1 MVRMISSEGWPA
13 RVSDDQIIGSV
24 GQRTFLRG
32 RSYVRQGR
40 VRSVNISAEGD
51 ILTGQVR
58 GSGGRVYQTMVYC
71 HSSDDPRPV
80 WTSSCSCPVGTDCKH
95 AVAVLL
101 TARRQAVP
109 GPVRTGSGWEGAL
122 ADLLRV
128 SDSDA
133 RPMALEVGQDDSAG
147 DWPRRRRG
155 LSLLPLVRGRNGWN
169 RQGASW
175 SQVLGGGLDGEVD
188 DDVLQ
193 AVQEIGR
200 MVPRSFYYSDDR
212 VSLDDVPRR
221 FWGAL
226 RRGVAAGLALTTAQ
240 RGGRPV
246 RVSEGLRAGV
256 SLRIAQD
263 DSLVVAPALN
273 LENVADLE
281 GRVADNPPIAG
292 IGSPIHGFVVECL
305 DGGLVLMPIE
315 PAPGEVLARL
325 LADTTRRITVP
336 PSDVPRFK
344 SEYLEPLSRA
354 VPVVIHDPRID
365 LPEPAALHAVLRV
378 TIDGAAH
385 RARTEWLMRY
395 RTSDGEVRREE
406 VLGDLDA
413 EEAGAGGPPAPQASP
428 PRRGRV
434 WAPVGRRA
442 AAPSGAGRTV
452 AAPSG
457 ADRAGGGQT
466 GAGRAGTG
474 SDGSGGPRA
483 PRDLAGERR
492 LAHEIIARL
501 APLAAE
507 HGALWKRRSLSGI
520 DTAHFMVRTLPVLED
535 MEGFETEVVG
545 EVPDYREA
553 DGEVLVTTDVDED
566 ADRPDWFSL
575 KVHVKVGDEQVPI
588 ARLMAALANGDE
600 AVLLDSGAWID
611 LDRPEI
617 RRLAALMAEGRA
629 LAEPDPK
636 DPDALR
642 VSAFQAGYY
651 AELVALGVV
660 GRTAQR
666 WRENVERLLTLRPLD
681 DGGDG
686 AGAGPGADPLE
697 IPAPAGLNATLRPY
711 QLEGYQW
718 LDLLRSTGLGGILAD
733 DMGLGKTVQ
742 ILAAIQ
748 RMLEERRAAA
758 GPVAGGAEPVALIG
772 PAAAAGAD
780 EPDAAGDAGDATA
793 VVAPSG
799 PDGAELA
806 GPAAGDPAAVVGPTD
821 AAPGAAAPA
830 GAPRPGPVLV
840 VAPTSVVGTWVE
852 QAGRFCPD
860 LRVRAV
866 TRTSAKRGTSFAEEA
881 AQADVLVTSYTIAR
895 LDEDELVAV
904 DLSWLVLDEAQFI
917 KNHASATYKAV
928 RRLRAPSAVAITGT
942 PLENSLMD
950 LWSLLSVSAPGLL
963 PGPDRFTQHYRRP
976 IERGDTDRLEALRAH
991 MRPFLL
997 RRTKEEVAADLPDK
1011 SEQVLAVELPPA
1023 HRRAYDARLARER
1036 QKVLGLLET
1045 DTAQARFSALR
1056 SLTILRQMALD
1067 PTLVETGGTG
1077 GSDAGPGGRSAKGP
1091 GGRGRGA
1098 KTPGGGRARRR
1109 RPTAKIEVLLDTL
1122 RPVVA
1127 EGHRALVFSQFTRY
1141 LTGVREHLEAA
1152 GLRTAYLDGATVD
1165 RQGAIDSFRSGGA
1178 DVFLISLKA
1187 GGFGLTLTE
1196 ADYVFLL
1203 DPWWNPQVEEQAV
1216 DRAHRIGQDKP
1227 VMVYRLVSAD
1237 TIEEKVMDLKE
1248 KKAELFDR
1256 VVEGAGAAD
1265 EAAGAG
1271 MSRARLTAQEIREL
1285 VGG

>member
-128 SDSDA
+128 NDCST
-133 RPMALEVGQDDSAG
+133 RPMALEVGQDNSAG
-147 DWPRRRRG
+147 WPHRRRG

-395 RTSDGEVRREE
+395 RTADGQVRREE
-406 VLGDLDA
+406 ALGDLDA
-413 EEAGAGGPPAPQASP
+413 EETGTGGPPAPPTSP
-428 PRRGRV
+428 LRH
-434 WAPVGRRA
+434 AL
-442 AAPSGAGRTV
+442 
-452 AAPSG
+452 
-457 ADRAGGGQT
+457 
-466 GAGRAGTG
+466 
-474 SDGSGGPRA
+474 
-483 PRDLAGERR
+483 RDMAGERR
-492 LAHEIIARL
+492 LAREIIARL
-501 APLAAE
+501 TPLAAE

-666 WRENVERLLTLRPLD
+666 WRENVERLLALRPLD

-758 GPVAGGAEPVALIG
+758 GPTAGGAEPVALIG

-780 EPDAAGDAGDATA
+780 EPDA
-793 VVAPSG
+793 
-799 PDGAELA
+799 
-806 GPAAGDPAAVVGPTD
+806 
-821 AAPGAAAPA
+821 A

-1067 PTLVETGGTG
+1067 PALVETGGTG
-1077 GSDAGPGGRSAKGP
+1077 GSDAGPGGR
-1091 GGRGRGA
+1091 GRGA
-1098 KTPGGGRARRR
+1098 KGPGGGRARRR

-1165 RQGAIDSFRSGGA
+1165 RQGAIDSFRSGEA

>member
-1 MVRMISSEGWPA
+1 MVRMISSESWPA
-13 RVSDDQIIGSV
+13 RVSDDQIIERV

-32 RSYVRQGR
+32 CRYVEQGR
-40 VRSVNISAEGD
+40 VRSVSVSPGGD
-51 ILTGQVR
+51 ILTGQVS
-58 GSGGRVYQTMVYC
+58 GSGNRSYQTMVYC
-71 HSSDDPRPV
+71 NSSDDPRPV
-80 WTSSCSCPVGTDCKH
+80 WAGSCSCPVGTNCKH
-95 AVAVLL
+95 TVAVLL
-101 TARRQAVP
+101 TVRRQAVP
-109 GPVRTGSGWEGAL
+109 APVGAGAGWEGTL
-122 ADLLRV
+122 TDLLRV
-128 SDSDA
+128 SDSGA
-133 RPMALEVGQDDSAG
+133 RRPMALEVSQGDSVGWAH
-147 DWPRRRRG
+147 RRRG

-175 SQVLGGGLDGEVD
+175 SQVMGGGLDGDVD

-200 MVPRSFYYSDDR
+200 MAPRSFYYSDER
-212 VSLDDVPRR
+212 VDLDDVPRR
-221 FWGAL
+221 FWEIL
-226 RRGVAAGLALTTAQ
+226 RRGVAAGLTLTTAQ
-240 RGGRPV
+240 RGGQPV
-246 RVSEGLRAGV
+246 LVSEGLKAGV

-263 DSLVVAPALN
+263 DSLVVAPALS
-273 LENVADLE
+273 LEDVADLE
-281 GRVADNPPIAG
+281 GRVSDNPPIAG

-315 PAPGEVLARL
+315 PAPSEVLARL

-365 LPEPAALHAVLRV
+365 IPEPPALHAVLRV
-378 TIDGAAH
+378 TVDGAAH
-385 RARTEWLMRY
+385 SARTEWLMRY
-395 RTSDGEVRREE
+395 RTADGEVRREE

-413 EEAGAGGPPAPQASP
+413 AEATADPADNAPEPLAVSL

-434 WAPVGRRA
+434 WAPKGRRA
-442 AAPSGAGRTV
+442 RTM
-452 AAPSG
+452 P
-457 ADRAGGGQT
+457 R
-466 GAGRAGTG
+466 AGRARAV
-474 SDGSGGPRA
+474 SGLGGAGGDPADLRA

-492 LAHEIIARL
+492 LAREIIARL
-501 APLAAE
+501 MPLVAK
-507 HGALWKRRSLSGI
+507 HGELWKRLNLSGI
-520 DTAHFMVRTLPVLED
+520 DTAHFMVRTLPVLKD

-588 ARLMAALANGDE
+588 ARLMAAVANGDGE
-600 AVLLDSGAWID
+600 VLLDSGAWID

-642 VSAFQAGYY
+642 VNAFQAGYY

-660 GRTAQR
+660 GRAARR
-666 WRENVERLLTLRPLD
+666 WQENVERLLALRPLAAGQD
-681 DGGDG
+681 DGEGGG
-686 AGAGPGADPLE
+686 AGADPLE

-748 RMLEERRAAA
+748 RMIEQRRAA
-758 GPVAGGAEPVALIG
+758 GGEGRAVTVG
-772 PAAAAGAD
+772 PAVVADAGAGSDEAGAAGA
-780 EPDAAGDAGDATA
+780 A
-793 VVAPSG
+793 
-799 PDGAELA
+799 
-806 GPAAGDPAAVVGPTD
+806 
-821 AAPGAAAPA
+821 
-830 GAPRPGPVLV
+830 RPGPVLV

-895 LDEDELVAV
+895 LDEEELTDV

-917 KNHASATYKAV
+917 KNHNSATYKAM

-976 IERGDTDRLEALRAH
+976 IERGDTKRLEALRAH
-991 MRPFLL
+991 MHPFLL
-997 RRTKEEVAADLPDK
+997 RRTKEEVAADLPEK

-1067 PTLVETGGTG
+1067 PALVEAGGA
-1077 GSDAGPGGRSAKGP
+1077 DGGRS
-1091 GGRGRGA
+1091 GRGA
-1098 KTPGGGRARRR
+1098 KASGKGRARRR
-1109 RPTAKIEVLLDTL
+1109 KPTAKIEVLLDTL
-1122 RPVVA
+1122 RPIVA

-1141 LTGVREHLEAA
+1141 LTGVREQLEAE
-1152 GLRTAYLDGATVD
+1152 GLRTAYLDGTTVD
-1165 RQGAIDSFRSGGA
+1165 RQGAIDSFRSGEA

-1216 DRAHRIGQDKP
+1216 DRVHRIGQDKP

-1265 EAAGAG
+1265 EAAAVG

>member
-24 GQRTFLRG
+24 GRRTFLRG

-128 SDSDA
+128 NDCST

-315 PAPGEVLARL
+315 PAPSEVLARL

-365 LPEPAALHAVLRV
+365 IPEPPALHAVLRV
-378 TIDGAAH
+378 TVDGAAH
-385 RARTEWLMRY
+385 SARTEWLMRY
-395 RTSDGEVRREE
+395 RTADGEVRREE

-413 EEAGAGGPPAPQASP
+413 AEATADPADNAPEPLAVSL

-434 WAPVGRRA
+434 WVPKGRRA
-442 AAPSGAGRTV
+442 RTM
-452 AAPSG
+452 P
-457 ADRAGGGQT
+457 R
-466 GAGRAGTG
+466 AGRARAV
-474 SDGSGGPRA
+474 SGLGGAGGDPADLRA

-492 LAHEIIARL
+492 LAREIIARL
-501 APLAAE
+501 MPLVAK
-507 HGALWKRRSLSGI
+507 HGELWKRLNLSGI
-520 DTAHFMVRTLPVLED
+520 DTAHFMVRTLPVLKD

-666 WRENVERLLTLRPLD
+666 WRENVERLLALRPLD

-686 AGAGPGADPLE
+686 AGGPGADPLE

-748 RMLEERRAAA
+748 RMIEQRRAA
-758 GPVAGGAEPVALIG
+758 GGEGRAVTVG
-772 PAAAAGAD
+772 PAVVADAGAD
-780 EPDAAGDAGDATA
+780 
-793 VVAPSG
+793 
-799 PDGAELA
+799 
-806 GPAAGDPAAVVGPTD
+806 
-821 AAPGAAAPA
+821 APA
-830 GAPRPGPVLV
+830 GPGADGAARPGPVLV

-1067 PTLVETGGTG
+1067 PALVETGGTG
-1077 GSDAGPGGRSAKGP
+1077 GSDAGPGGRGAKGP

>member
-378 TIDGAAH
+378 TVDGAAH

-395 RTSDGEVRREE
+395 RTADGRVRREE

-413 EEAGAGGPPAPQASP
+413 EEAGTGGLPAPPASP
-428 PRRGRV
+428 PRP
-434 WAPVGRRA
+434 AL
-442 AAPSGAGRTV
+442 
-452 AAPSG
+452 
-457 ADRAGGGQT
+457 
-466 GAGRAGTG
+466 
-474 SDGSGGPRA
+474 
-483 PRDLAGERR
+483 RDMDGERR
-492 LAHEIIARL
+492 LAREIMARL

-666 WRENVERLLTLRPLD
+666 WRENVERLLALRPLD

-686 AGAGPGADPLE
+686 DGAGPGADPLE

-758 GPVAGGAEPVALIG
+758 GDT
-772 PAAAAGAD
+772 AD
-780 EPDAAGDAGDATA
+780 
-793 VVAPSG
+793 
-799 PDGAELA
+799 
-806 GPAAGDPAAVVGPTD
+806 
-821 AAPGAAAPA
+821 
-830 GAPRPGPVLV
+830 APRPGPVLV

-1067 PTLVETGGTG
+1067 PALVETGGTG
-1077 GSDAGPGGRSAKGP
+1077 GSDAGPGGRGAKGP

-1165 RQGAIDSFRSGGA
+1165 RQGAIDSFRSGEA

>member
-109 GPVRTGSGWEGAL
+109 GPVRAGSGWEGAL

-315 PAPGEVLARL
+315 PAPSEVLARL

-336 PSDVPRFK
+336 PSDVARFK
-344 SEYLEPLSRA
+344 NEYLEPLSRA

-378 TIDGAAH
+378 TVDGAAH

-395 RTSDGEVRREE
+395 RTADGRVRREE

-413 EEAGAGGPPAPQASP
+413 EEAGTGGPPAPPASP
-428 PRRGRV
+428 PRP
-434 WAPVGRRA
+434 AL
-442 AAPSGAGRTV
+442 
-452 AAPSG
+452 
-457 ADRAGGGQT
+457 
-466 GAGRAGTG
+466 
-474 SDGSGGPRA
+474 
-483 PRDLAGERR
+483 RDMDGERR
-492 LAHEIIARL
+492 LAREIMARL

-666 WRENVERLLTLRPLD
+666 WRENVERLLALRPLD

-686 AGAGPGADPLE
+686 AGAGSGADPLE

-748 RMLEERRAAA
+748 RMLEERQAAA
-758 GPVAGGAEPVALIG
+758 GDT
-772 PAAAAGAD
+772 AD
-780 EPDAAGDAGDATA
+780 
-793 VVAPSG
+793 
-799 PDGAELA
+799 
-806 GPAAGDPAAVVGPTD
+806 
-821 AAPGAAAPA
+821 
-830 GAPRPGPVLV
+830 APRPGPVLV

-866 TRTSAKRGTSFAEEA
+866 TRTSAKRGTNFAEEA

-895 LDEDELVAV
+895 LDEEELIAV

-917 KNHASATYKAV
+917 KNHASATYRAV

-991 MRPFLL
+991 MHPFLL
-997 RRTKEEVAADLPDK
+997 RRTKEEVAADLPEK

-1067 PTLVETGGTG
+1067 PALVEAGGA
-1077 GSDAGPGGRSAKGP
+1077 DGGRS
-1091 GGRGRGA
+1091 GRGA
-1098 KTPGGGRARRR
+1098 KASGKGRARRR
-1109 RPTAKIEVLLDTL
+1109 KPTAKIEVLLDTL
-1122 RPVVA
+1122 RPIVA

-1165 RQGAIDSFRSGGA
+1165 RQGAIDSFRSGEA

-1265 EAAGAG
+1265 EAAAVG

>member
-109 GPVRTGSGWEGAL
+109 GPVRAGSGWEGAL

-315 PAPGEVLARL
+315 PAPSEVLARL

-413 EEAGAGGPPAPQASP
+413 EEAGTGGPPAPQASP

-434 WAPVGRRA
+434 WAPKGRRA
-442 AAPSGAGRTV
+442 RTM
-452 AAPSG
+452 P
-457 ADRAGGGQT
+457 R
-466 GAGRAGTG
+466 AGRARAVSGLG
-474 SDGSGGPRA
+474 SAGGDPVDLRA

-492 LAHEIIARL
+492 LAREIIARL
-501 APLAAE
+501 MPLVAK
-507 HGALWKRRSLSGI
+507 HGELWKRLNLSGI
-520 DTAHFMVRTLPVLED
+520 DTAHFMVRTLPVLKD

-666 WRENVERLLTLRPLD
+666 WRENVERLLALRPLD

-686 AGAGPGADPLE
+686 AGAGSGADPLE

-758 GPVAGGAEPVALIG
+758 GPAAGGAEPVALIG
-772 PAAAAGAD
+772 PDAAAGAD
-780 EPDAAGDAGDATA
+780 EPDAAGDATA

-799 PDGAELA
+799 PDGA
-806 GPAAGDPAAVVGPTD
+806 TD
-821 AAPGAAAPA
+821 PGAAGPA

-840 VAPTSVVGTWVE
+840 IAPTSVVGTWVE

-1067 PTLVETGGTG
+1067 PALVETGGTG
-1077 GSDAGPGGRSAKGP
+1077 GSDAGPGGRGAKGP

-1165 RQGAIDSFRSGGA
+1165 RQGAIDSFRSGEA

>member
-109 GPVRTGSGWEGAL
+109 GPVRAGSGWEGAL

-395 RTSDGEVRREE
+395 RTADGEVRREE
-406 VLGDLDA
+406 ALGDLDA
-413 EEAGAGGPPAPQASP
+413 EETGTGGPPAPPTSP
-428 PRRGRV
+428 LRH
-434 WAPVGRRA
+434 AL
-442 AAPSGAGRTV
+442 
-452 AAPSG
+452 
-457 ADRAGGGQT
+457 
-466 GAGRAGTG
+466 
-474 SDGSGGPRA
+474 
-483 PRDLAGERR
+483 RDMAGERR
-492 LAHEIIARL
+492 LAREIIARL
-501 APLAAE
+501 MPLVAK
-507 HGALWKRRSLSGI
+507 HGELWKRLNLSGI
-520 DTAHFMVRTLPVLED
+520 DTAHFMVRTLPVLKD

-588 ARLMAALANGDE
+588 ARLMAAVANGDGE
-600 AVLLDSGAWID
+600 VLLDSGAWID

-642 VSAFQAGYY
+642 VNAFQAGYY

-660 GRTAQR
+660 GRAARR
-666 WRENVERLLTLRPLD
+666 WQENVERLLALRPLAAGQD
-681 DGGDG
+681 DGEGGG
-686 AGAGPGADPLE
+686 AGADPLE

-748 RMLEERRAAA
+748 RMIEQRRAA
-758 GPVAGGAEPVALIG
+758 GGEGRAVTVG
-772 PAAAAGAD
+772 PAVVADAGAD
-780 EPDAAGDAGDATA
+780 
-793 VVAPSG
+793 
-799 PDGAELA
+799 
-806 GPAAGDPAAVVGPTD
+806 
-821 AAPGAAAPA
+821 APA
-830 GAPRPGPVLV
+830 GPGADGAARPGPVLV

-895 LDEDELVAV
+895 LDEEELTDV

-917 KNHASATYKAV
+917 KNHNSATYKAM

-991 MRPFLL
+991 MHPFLL
-997 RRTKEEVAADLPDK
+997 RRTKEEVAADLPEK

-1067 PTLVETGGTG
+1067 PALVEAGGT
-1077 GSDAGPGGRSAKGP
+1077 DGGRS
-1091 GGRGRGA
+1091 GRETKASG
-1098 KTPGGGRARRR
+1098 KGRARRR
-1109 RPTAKIEVLLDTL
+1109 KPTAKIEVLLDTL
-1122 RPVVA
+1122 RPIVA

-1141 LTGVREHLEAA
+1141 LTGVREQLEAE
-1152 GLRTAYLDGATVD
+1152 GLRTAYLDGTTVD
-1165 RQGAIDSFRSGGA
+1165 RQGAIDSFRSGEA

-1216 DRAHRIGQDKP
+1216 DRVHRIGQDKP

-1265 EAAGAG
+1265 EAAAVG

>member
-1 MVRMISSEGWPA
+1 
-13 RVSDDQIIGSV
+13 
-24 GQRTFLRG
+24 
-32 RSYVRQGR
+32 
-40 VRSVNISAEGD
+40 
-51 ILTGQVR
+51 
-58 GSGGRVYQTMVYC
+58 
-71 HSSDDPRPV
+71 
-80 WTSSCSCPVGTDCKH
+80 
-95 AVAVLL
+95 
-101 TARRQAVP
+101 
-109 GPVRTGSGWEGAL
+109 
-122 ADLLRV
+122 
-128 SDSDA
+128 
-133 RPMALEVGQDDSAG
+133 
-147 DWPRRRRG
+147 
-155 LSLLPLVRGRNGWN
+155 
-169 RQGASW
+169 
-175 SQVLGGGLDGEVD
+175 
-188 DDVLQ
+188 
-193 AVQEIGR
+193 
-200 MVPRSFYYSDDR
+200 
-212 VSLDDVPRR
+212 
-221 FWGAL
+221 
-226 RRGVAAGLALTTAQ
+226 
-240 RGGRPV
+240 
-246 RVSEGLRAGV
+246 
-256 SLRIAQD
+256 
-263 DSLVVAPALN
+263 
-273 LENVADLE
+273 
-281 GRVADNPPIAG
+281 
-292 IGSPIHGFVVECL
+292 
-305 DGGLVLMPIE
+305 
-315 PAPGEVLARL
+315 
-325 LADTTRRITVP
+325 
-336 PSDVPRFK
+336 
-344 SEYLEPLSRA
+344 
-354 VPVVIHDPRID
+354 
-365 LPEPAALHAVLRV
+365 
-378 TIDGAAH
+378 
-385 RARTEWLMRY
+385 
-395 RTSDGEVRREE
+395 
-406 VLGDLDA
+406 
-413 EEAGAGGPPAPQASP
+413 
-428 PRRGRV
+428 
-434 WAPVGRRA
+434 
-442 AAPSGAGRTV
+442 
-452 AAPSG
+452 
-457 ADRAGGGQT
+457 
-466 GAGRAGTG
+466 
-474 SDGSGGPRA
+474 
-483 PRDLAGERR
+483 
-492 LAHEIIARL
+492 
-501 APLAAE
+501 
-507 HGALWKRRSLSGI
+507 
-520 DTAHFMVRTLPVLED
+520 MVRTLPVLED

-666 WRENVERLLTLRPLD
+666 WRENVERLLALRPLD
-681 DGGDG
+681 DGDDG
-686 AGAGPGADPLE
+686 AGGPGADPLE

-758 GPVAGGAEPVALIG
+758 GPTAGGAEPVALIG

-840 VAPTSVVGTWVE
+840 IAPTSVVGTWVE

-895 LDEDELVAV
+895 LDENELVAV

-1165 RQGAIDSFRSGGA
+1165 RQGAIDSFRSGEA

>member
-1 MVRMISSEGWPA
+1 MISSESWPA
-13 RVSDDQIIGSV
+13 RVSDDQIVGSV
-24 GQRTFLRG
+24 GRRTFLRG
-32 RSYVRQGR
+32 CSYAERGR
-40 VRSVNISAEGD
+40 VRSVAASAGGD

-58 GSGGRVYQTMVYC
+58 GSGGRNYQTMVYC
-71 HSSDDPRPV
+71 HSSDDPRPA

-109 GPVRTGSGWEGAL
+109 APVRAGSGWEGAL
-122 ADLLRV
+122 TDLLRV
-128 SDSDA
+128 SDRGA
-133 RPMALEVGQDDSAG
+133 RPMALEVGQDNSAG
-147 DWPRRRRG
+147 WPSRRRG

-188 DDVLQ
+188 DDVLR

-200 MVPRSFYYSDDR
+200 MVPKNFYYSDDR

-221 FWGAL
+221 FWEAL
-226 RRGVAAGLALTTAQ
+226 RRGAAAGLTLTTAQ

-246 RVSEGLRAGV
+246 LVSEGLKAGV

-273 LENVADLE
+273 LEDVADLE
-281 GRVADNPPIAG
+281 GRVSDSPPIAG
-292 IGSPIHGFVVECL
+292 IGSPVHGFVVECL

-378 TIDGAAH
+378 TVDGAAH

-395 RTSDGEVRREE
+395 RTADGRVRREE

-413 EEAGAGGPPAPQASP
+413 EEAGTGGLPAPPASP
-428 PRRGRV
+428 PRP
-434 WAPVGRRA
+434 AL
-442 AAPSGAGRTV
+442 
-452 AAPSG
+452 
-457 ADRAGGGQT
+457 
-466 GAGRAGTG
+466 
-474 SDGSGGPRA
+474 
-483 PRDLAGERR
+483 RDMDGERR
-492 LAHEIIARL
+492 LAREIVARL

-666 WRENVERLLTLRPLD
+666 WRENVERLLALRPLD
-681 DGGDG
+681 DGDDG
-686 AGAGPGADPLE
+686 AGGPGADPLE

-758 GPVAGGAEPVALIG
+758 DDT
-772 PAAAAGAD
+772 AD
-780 EPDAAGDAGDATA
+780 
-793 VVAPSG
+793 
-799 PDGAELA
+799 
-806 GPAAGDPAAVVGPTD
+806 
-821 AAPGAAAPA
+821 
-830 GAPRPGPVLV
+830 APRPGPVLV

-1067 PTLVETGGTG
+1067 PALVETGGTG
-1077 GSDAGPGGRSAKGP
+1077 GSDAGPGGRGAKGP

-1098 KTPGGGRARRR
+1098 KGPGGGRARRR

-1165 RQGAIDSFRSGGA
+1165 RQGAIDSFRSGEA

>member
-133 RPMALEVGQDDSAG
+133 RPMALEVGQDDSAS

-378 TIDGAAH
+378 TVDGAAH

-395 RTSDGEVRREE
+395 RTADGRVRREE
-406 VLGDLDA
+406 ALGDLDA
-413 EEAGAGGPPAPQASP
+413 EEAGTGGPPAPPTSP
-428 PRRGRV
+428 LRH
-434 WAPVGRRA
+434 AL
-442 AAPSGAGRTV
+442 
-452 AAPSG
+452 
-457 ADRAGGGQT
+457 
-466 GAGRAGTG
+466 
-474 SDGSGGPRA
+474 
-483 PRDLAGERR
+483 RDMDGERR
-492 LAHEIIARL
+492 LAREIMARL
-501 APLAAE
+501 TPLAAE
-507 HGALWKRRSLSGI
+507 HGALWKRRGLSGI
-520 DTAHFMVRTLPVLED
+520 DTARFMVRTLPMLKG

-545 EVPDYREA
+545 EAPDYREA

-575 KVHVKVGDEQVPI
+575 KVHVKVGDEQAPI
-588 ARLMAALANGDE
+588 ARLMAAVANGDKE
-600 AVLLDSGAWID
+600 VLLDSGAWID

-642 VSAFQAGYY
+642 VTAFQAGYY

-660 GRTAQR
+660 GRAAQR
-666 WRENVERLLTLRPLD
+666 WRENVERLLALRPLHA
-681 DGGDG
+681 GGDG
-686 AGAGPGADPLE
+686 AGGASGAGGTGGEDSDAGDDGTGPGADPLE

-758 GPVAGGAEPVALIG
+758 GDT
-772 PAAAAGAD
+772 AD
-780 EPDAAGDAGDATA
+780 
-793 VVAPSG
+793 
-799 PDGAELA
+799 
-806 GPAAGDPAAVVGPTD
+806 
-821 AAPGAAAPA
+821 
-830 GAPRPGPVLV
+830 APRPGPVLV

-852 QAGRFCPD
+852 QAERFCPD

-895 LDEDELVAV
+895 LDEEELTDV

-917 KNHASATYKAV
+917 KNHNSATYKAM

-976 IERGDTDRLEALRAH
+976 IERGDTKRLEALRAH
-991 MRPFLL
+991 MHPFLL
-997 RRTKEEVAADLPDK
+997 RRTKEEVAADLPEK

-1067 PTLVETGGTG
+1067 PALVEAGGA
-1077 GSDAGPGGRSAKGP
+1077 DGGRS
-1091 GGRGRGA
+1091 GRGA
-1098 KTPGGGRARRR
+1098 KASGKGRARRR
-1109 RPTAKIEVLLDTL
+1109 KPTAKIEVLLDTL
-1122 RPVVA
+1122 RPIVA

-1141 LTGVREHLEAA
+1141 LTGVREQLEAE
-1152 GLRTAYLDGATVD
+1152 GLRTAYLDGTTVD
-1165 RQGAIDSFRSGGA
+1165 RQGAIDSFRSGEA

-1216 DRAHRIGQDKP
+1216 DRVHRIGQDKP

-1265 EAAGAG
+1265 EAAAVG

>member
-128 SDSDA
+128 NDCST
-133 RPMALEVGQDDSAG
+133 RPMALEVGQDNSAG
-147 DWPRRRRG
+147 WPHRRRG

-200 MVPRSFYYSDDR
+200 MVSRSFYYSDDR

-221 FWGAL
+221 FWGTL

-246 RVSEGLRAGV
+246 LVSEGLRAGV

-273 LENVADLE
+273 LEDVADLE

-315 PAPGEVLARL
+315 PAPSEVLARL

-336 PSDVPRFK
+336 PSDVARFK
-344 SEYLEPLSRA
+344 NEYLEPLSRA

-395 RTSDGEVRREE
+395 RTADGQVRREE
-406 VLGDLDA
+406 ALGDLDA
-413 EEAGAGGPPAPQASP
+413 EETGTGGPPAPPASP
-428 PRRGRV
+428 LRH
-434 WAPVGRRA
+434 AL
-442 AAPSGAGRTV
+442 
-452 AAPSG
+452 
-457 ADRAGGGQT
+457 
-466 GAGRAGTG
+466 
-474 SDGSGGPRA
+474 
-483 PRDLAGERR
+483 RDMAGERR
-492 LAHEIIARL
+492 LAREIIARL
-501 APLAAE
+501 TPLAAE

-588 ARLMAALANGDE
+588 ARLMAAVANGDE

-642 VSAFQAGYY
+642 VTAFQAGYY
-651 AELVALGVV
+651 AELAALGVI
-660 GRTAQR
+660 GRAAQR
-666 WRENVERLLTLRPLD
+666 WKENVERLLALRPLD
-681 DGGDG
+681 AGGEGDG

-748 RMLEERRAAA
+748 RMLEERQAAA
-758 GPVAGGAEPVALIG
+758 GDT
-772 PAAAAGAD
+772 AD
-780 EPDAAGDAGDATA
+780 
-793 VVAPSG
+793 
-799 PDGAELA
+799 
-806 GPAAGDPAAVVGPTD
+806 
-821 AAPGAAAPA
+821 
-830 GAPRPGPVLV
+830 APRPGPVLV

-895 LDEDELVAV
+895 LDEEELVDV

-991 MRPFLL
+991 MHPFLL

-1067 PTLVETGGTG
+1067 PALVETGGTG
-1077 GSDAGPGGRSAKGP
+1077 GSDAGPGGR
-1091 GGRGRGA
+1091 GRGA
-1098 KTPGGGRARRR
+1098 KGPGGGRARRR

>member
-101 TARRQAVP
+101 TARGQAVP

-128 SDSDA
+128 NDSDA

-336 PSDVPRFK
+336 PSDVARFK

-434 WAPVGRRA
+434 WAHT
-442 AAPSGAGRTV
+442 SH
-452 AAPSG
+452 
-457 ADRAGGGQT
+457 QK
-466 GAGRAGTG
+466 
-474 SDGSGGPRA
+474 
-483 PRDLAGERR
+483 
-492 LAHEIIARL
+492 I
-501 APLAAE
+501 
-507 HGALWKRRSLSGI
+507 
-520 DTAHFMVRTLPVLED
+520 LEK
-535 MEGFETEVVG
+535 
-545 EVPDYREA
+545 
-553 DGEVLVTTDVDED
+553 L
-566 ADRPDWFSL
+566 
-575 KVHVKVGDEQVPI
+575 Q
-588 ARLMAALANGDE
+588 
-600 AVLLDSGAWID
+600 
-611 LDRPEI
+611 
-617 RRLAALMAEGRA
+617 
-629 LAEPDPK
+629 
-636 DPDALR
+636 
-642 VSAFQAGYY
+642 
-651 AELVALGVV
+651 
-660 GRTAQR
+660 
-666 WRENVERLLTLRPLD
+666 EN
-681 DGGDG
+681 
-686 AGAGPGADPLE
+686 
-697 IPAPAGLNATLRPY
+697 
-711 QLEGYQW
+711 
-718 LDLLRSTGLGGILAD
+718 
-733 DMGLGKTVQ
+733 
-742 ILAAIQ
+742 
-748 RMLEERRAAA
+748 
-758 GPVAGGAEPVALIG
+758 
-772 PAAAAGAD
+772 
-780 EPDAAGDAGDATA
+780 
-793 VVAPSG
+793 
-799 PDGAELA
+799 
-806 GPAAGDPAAVVGPTD
+806 
-821 AAPGAAAPA
+821 
-830 GAPRPGPVLV
+830 
-840 VAPTSVVGTWVE
+840 
-852 QAGRFCPD
+852 
-860 LRVRAV
+860 
-866 TRTSAKRGTSFAEEA
+866 
-881 AQADVLVTSYTIAR
+881 
-895 LDEDELVAV
+895 
-904 DLSWLVLDEAQFI
+904 
-917 KNHASATYKAV
+917 
-928 RRLRAPSAVAITGT
+928 
-942 PLENSLMD
+942 
-950 LWSLLSVSAPGLL
+950 
-963 PGPDRFTQHYRRP
+963 
-976 IERGDTDRLEALRAH
+976 
-991 MRPFLL
+991 
-997 RRTKEEVAADLPDK
+997 
-1011 SEQVLAVELPPA
+1011 
-1023 HRRAYDARLARER
+1023 
-1036 QKVLGLLET
+1036 
-1045 DTAQARFSALR
+1045 
-1056 SLTILRQMALD
+1056 
-1067 PTLVETGGTG
+1067 
-1077 GSDAGPGGRSAKGP
+1077 
-1091 GGRGRGA
+1091 
-1098 KTPGGGRARRR
+1098 
-1109 RPTAKIEVLLDTL
+1109 
-1122 RPVVA
+1122 
-1127 EGHRALVFSQFTRY
+1127 
-1141 LTGVREHLEAA
+1141 
-1152 GLRTAYLDGATVD
+1152 
-1165 RQGAIDSFRSGGA
+1165 
-1178 DVFLISLKA
+1178 
-1187 GGFGLTLTE
+1187 
-1196 ADYVFLL
+1196 
-1203 DPWWNPQVEEQAV
+1203 
-1216 DRAHRIGQDKP
+1216 
-1227 VMVYRLVSAD
+1227 
-1237 TIEEKVMDLKE
+1237 
-1248 KKAELFDR
+1248 
-1256 VVEGAGAAD
+1256 
-1265 EAAGAG
+1265 
-1271 MSRARLTAQEIREL
+1271 
-1285 VGG
+1285 

>member
-1 MVRMISSEGWPA
+1 MVRMISSESWPA
-13 RVSDDQIIGSV
+13 RVSDDQIVGSV
-24 GQRTFLRG
+24 GRRTFLRG
-32 RSYVRQGR
+32 CSYAERGR
-40 VRSVNISAEGD
+40 VRSVAVSAGGD

-58 GSGGRVYQTMVYC
+58 GSGGRNYQTMVYC
-71 HSSDDPRPV
+71 HSSDDPRPA
-80 WTSSCSCPVGTDCKH
+80 WTGSCSCPVGADCKH

-109 GPVRTGSGWEGAL
+109 APVRAGSGWEGAL
-122 ADLLRV
+122 TDLLRV
-128 SDSDA
+128 SDRGA
-133 RPMALEVGQDDSAG
+133 RPMALEVGQDNSAG
-147 DWPRRRRG
+147 WPSRRRG

-188 DDVLQ
+188 DDVLR

-200 MVPRSFYYSDDR
+200 MVPKSFYYSDDR
-212 VSLDDVPRR
+212 VSLDDVPHR
-221 FWGAL
+221 FWEAL
-226 RRGVAAGLALTTAQ
+226 RRGVAAGLTLTTAQ

-246 RVSEGLRAGV
+246 LVSEGLKAGV

-273 LENVADLE
+273 LEDVADLE
-281 GRVADNPPIAG
+281 GRVSDNPPIAG
-292 IGSPIHGFVVECL
+292 IGSPVHGFVVECL

-378 TIDGAAH
+378 TVDGAAH

-395 RTSDGEVRREE
+395 RTADGRVRREE

-413 EEAGAGGPPAPQASP
+413 EEAGTGGLPAPPASP
-428 PRRGRV
+428 PRP
-434 WAPVGRRA
+434 AL
-442 AAPSGAGRTV
+442 
-452 AAPSG
+452 
-457 ADRAGGGQT
+457 
-466 GAGRAGTG
+466 
-474 SDGSGGPRA
+474 
-483 PRDLAGERR
+483 RDMDGERR
-492 LAHEIIARL
+492 LAREIMARL

-520 DTAHFMVRTLPVLED
+520 DTARFMVRTLPMLKD
-535 MEGFETEVVG
+535 MEDFETEVIG
-545 EVPDYREA
+545 EAPDYREA
-553 DGEVLVTTDVDED
+553 DGEVLVTTDVDEN

-575 KVHVKVGDEQVPI
+575 KAHVKVGDEQVPI
-588 ARLMAALANGDE
+588 ARLMAAVANGDKE
-600 AVLLDSGAWID
+600 VLLDSGAWID

-642 VSAFQAGYY
+642 VTAFQAGYY

-660 GRTAQR
+660 GRAAQR
-666 WRENVERLLTLRPLD
+666 WRENVERLLALRPLHA
-681 DGGDG
+681 GGDG
-686 AGAGPGADPLE
+686 AGGAGGTGGEDSDAGDDGTGPGADPLE
-697 IPAPAGLNATLRPY
+697 IPTPAGLNATLRPY

-758 GPVAGGAEPVALIG
+758 GDT
-772 PAAAAGAD
+772 AD
-780 EPDAAGDAGDATA
+780 
-793 VVAPSG
+793 
-799 PDGAELA
+799 
-806 GPAAGDPAAVVGPTD
+806 
-821 AAPGAAAPA
+821 
-830 GAPRPGPVLV
+830 APRPGPVLV

-895 LDEDELVAV
+895 LDEEELIAV

-917 KNHASATYKAV
+917 KNHASATYRAV

-991 MRPFLL
+991 MHPFLL

-1036 QKVLGLLET
+1036 QKVLGLLEA

-1067 PTLVETGGTG
+1067 PALVEAGGTEG
-1077 GSDAGPGGRSAKGP
+1077 ADAGPGGRGAEDSGTRAAEGS
-1091 GGRGRGA
+1091 GGRGA
-1098 KTPGGGRARRR
+1098 KGPGGGRARRR

-1227 VMVYRLVSAD
+1227 VMVYRLVSAG

-1271 MSRARLTAQEIREL
+1271 MSRVRLTAQEIREL

>member
-128 SDSDA
+128 NDCST
-133 RPMALEVGQDDSAG
+133 RPMALEVGQDNSAG
-147 DWPRRRRG
+147 WPHRRRG

-246 RVSEGLRAGV
+246 LVSEGLRAGV

-273 LENVADLE
+273 LEDVADLE

-336 PSDVPRFK
+336 PSDVARFK
-344 SEYLEPLSRA
+344 NEYLEPLSRA

-413 EEAGAGGPPAPQASP
+413 EEAGTGGPPAPRASP
-428 PRRGRV
+428 LRH
-434 WAPVGRRA
+434 AL
-442 AAPSGAGRTV
+442 
-452 AAPSG
+452 
-457 ADRAGGGQT
+457 
-466 GAGRAGTG
+466 
-474 SDGSGGPRA
+474 
-483 PRDLAGERR
+483 RDMAGERR
-492 LAHEIIARL
+492 LAREIIARL
-501 APLAAE
+501 TPLAAE

-588 ARLMAALANGDE
+588 ARLMAAVANGDE

-642 VSAFQAGYY
+642 VTAFQAGYY
-651 AELVALGVV
+651 AELAALGVI
-660 GRTAQR
+660 GRAAQR
-666 WRENVERLLTLRPLD
+666 WKENVERLLALRPLD
-681 DGGDG
+681 AGGEGD
-686 AGAGPGADPLE
+686 GAGPGADPLE

-758 GPVAGGAEPVALIG
+758 GPVAEGAPIRP
-772 PAAAAGAD
+772 PAAA
-780 EPDAAGDAGDATA
+780 P
-793 VVAPSG
+793 
-799 PDGAELA
+799 
-806 GPAAGDPAAVVGPTD
+806 PT
-821 AAPGAAAPA
+821 APGATETVPVVTGPA
-830 GAPRPGPVLV
+830 GA
-840 VAPTSVVGTWVE
+840 TGT
-852 QAGRFCPD
+852 
-860 LRVRAV
+860 
-866 TRTSAKRGTSFAEEA
+866 
-881 AQADVLVTSYTIAR
+881 
-895 LDEDELVAV
+895 
-904 DLSWLVLDEAQFI
+904 
-917 KNHASATYKAV
+917 
-928 RRLRAPSAVAITGT
+928 APSC
-942 PLENSLMD
+942 
-950 LWSLLSVSAPGLL
+950 
-963 PGPDRFTQHYRRP
+963 
-976 IERGDTDRLEALRAH
+976 
-991 MRPFLL
+991 
-997 RRTKEEVAADLPDK
+997 
-1011 SEQVLAVELPPA
+1011 
-1023 HRRAYDARLARER
+1023 
-1036 QKVLGLLET
+1036 
-1045 DTAQARFSALR
+1045 
-1056 SLTILRQMALD
+1056 
-1067 PTLVETGGTG
+1067 
-1077 GSDAGPGGRSAKGP
+1077 
-1091 GGRGRGA
+1091 
-1098 KTPGGGRARRR
+1098 
-1109 RPTAKIEVLLDTL
+1109 
-1122 RPVVA
+1122 
-1127 EGHRALVFSQFTRY
+1127 
-1141 LTGVREHLEAA
+1141 
-1152 GLRTAYLDGATVD
+1152 
-1165 RQGAIDSFRSGGA
+1165 
-1178 DVFLISLKA
+1178 
-1187 GGFGLTLTE
+1187 
-1196 ADYVFLL
+1196 
-1203 DPWWNPQVEEQAV
+1203 
-1216 DRAHRIGQDKP
+1216 
-1227 VMVYRLVSAD
+1227 
-1237 TIEEKVMDLKE
+1237 
-1248 KKAELFDR
+1248 
-1256 VVEGAGAAD
+1256 
-1265 EAAGAG
+1265 
-1271 MSRARLTAQEIREL
+1271 
-1285 VGG
+1285 

>member
-1 MVRMISSEGWPA
+1 MVRMISSESWPT
-13 RVSDDQIIGSV
+13 RVSDDQIIERV

-32 RSYVRQGR
+32 CRYVEQGR
-40 VRSVNISAEGD
+40 VRSVSVSPGGD
-51 ILTGQVR
+51 ILTGQVS
-58 GSGGRVYQTMVYC
+58 GSGNRSYQTMVYC
-71 HSSDDPRPV
+71 NSSDDPRPV
-80 WTSSCSCPVGTDCKH
+80 WAGSCSCPVGTNCKH
-95 AVAVLL
+95 TVAVLL
-101 TARRQAVP
+101 TVRRQAVP
-109 GPVRTGSGWEGAL
+109 APVGAGAGWEGTL
-122 ADLLRV
+122 TDLLRV
-128 SDSDA
+128 SDSGA
-133 RPMALEVGQDDSAG
+133 RRPMALEVSQGDSVGWAH
-147 DWPRRRRG
+147 RRRG

-246 RVSEGLRAGV
+246 LVSEGLRAGV

-315 PAPGEVLARL
+315 PAPSEVLARL

-395 RTSDGEVRREE
+395 RTADGEVRREE

-413 EEAGAGGPPAPQASP
+413 AEATADPADNAPEPLAVSL

-434 WAPVGRRA
+434 WAPKGRRA
-442 AAPSGAGRTV
+442 RTM
-452 AAPSG
+452 P
-457 ADRAGGGQT
+457 R
-466 GAGRAGTG
+466 AGRARAVSGLG
-474 SDGSGGPRA
+474 SAGGDPADLRA

-501 APLAAE
+501 APLAPE

-588 ARLMAALANGDE
+588 TRLMAALANGDE

-666 WRENVERLLTLRPLD
+666 WRENVERLLALRPLD

-748 RMLEERRAAA
+748 RMLEERRT
-758 GPVAGGAEPVALIG
+758 
-772 PAAAAGAD
+772 
-780 EPDAAGDAGDATA
+780 AAGDTA
-793 VVAPSG
+793 
-799 PDGAELA
+799 D
-806 GPAAGDPAAVVGPTD
+806 
-821 AAPGAAAPA
+821 
-830 GAPRPGPVLV
+830 APRPGPVLV

-1067 PTLVETGGTG
+1067 PALVETGGTG
-1077 GSDAGPGGRSAKGP
+1077 GSDAGPGGRGAKGP

-1165 RQGAIDSFRSGGA
+1165 RQGAIDSFRSGEA

>member
-24 GQRTFLRG
+24 GRRTFLRG

-71 HSSDDPRPV
+71 HSSDDPRPA

-101 TARRQAVP
+101 TARGQAVP

-128 SDSDA
+128 NDCST

-336 PSDVPRFK
+336 PSDVARFK

-378 TIDGAAH
+378 TVDGAAH

-395 RTSDGEVRREE
+395 RTADGRVRREE

-413 EEAGAGGPPAPQASP
+413 EEAGTGGLPAPPASP
-428 PRRGRV
+428 PRP
-434 WAPVGRRA
+434 AL
-442 AAPSGAGRTV
+442 
-452 AAPSG
+452 
-457 ADRAGGGQT
+457 
-466 GAGRAGTG
+466 
-474 SDGSGGPRA
+474 
-483 PRDLAGERR
+483 RDMDGERR
-492 LAHEIIARL
+492 LAREIMARL
-501 APLAAE
+501 APLAPE

-666 WRENVERLLTLRPLD
+666 WRENVERLLALRPLD

-686 AGAGPGADPLE
+686 AGAGSGADPLE

-758 GPVAGGAEPVALIG
+758 GDT
-772 PAAAAGAD
+772 AD
-780 EPDAAGDAGDATA
+780 
-793 VVAPSG
+793 
-799 PDGAELA
+799 
-806 GPAAGDPAAVVGPTD
+806 
-821 AAPGAAAPA
+821 
-830 GAPRPGPVLV
+830 APRPGPVLV

-1067 PTLVETGGTG
+1067 PALVETGGTG
-1077 GSDAGPGGRSAKGP
+1077 GSDAGPGGRGAKGP

-1098 KTPGGGRARRR
+1098 KGPGGGRARRR

-1165 RQGAIDSFRSGGA
+1165 RQGAIDSFRSGEA

>member
-109 GPVRTGSGWEGAL
+109 GPVRAGAGWEGAL

-378 TIDGAAH
+378 TVDGAAH

-395 RTSDGEVRREE
+395 RTADGRVRREE
-406 VLGDLDA
+406 ALGDLDA
-413 EEAGAGGPPAPQASP
+413 EEAGTGGPPAPPASP
-428 PRRGRV
+428 PRP
-434 WAPVGRRA
+434 AL
-442 AAPSGAGRTV
+442 
-452 AAPSG
+452 
-457 ADRAGGGQT
+457 
-466 GAGRAGTG
+466 
-474 SDGSGGPRA
+474 
-483 PRDLAGERR
+483 RDMDGERR
-492 LAHEIIARL
+492 LAREIMARL

-666 WRENVERLLTLRPLD
+666 WRENVERLLALRPLD
-681 DGGDG
+681 DGDDG
-686 AGAGPGADPLE
+686 ACGPGADPLE

-748 RMLEERRAAA
+748 RMLEERRT
-758 GPVAGGAEPVALIG
+758 
-772 PAAAAGAD
+772 
-780 EPDAAGDAGDATA
+780 AAGDTA
-793 VVAPSG
+793 
-799 PDGAELA
+799 D
-806 GPAAGDPAAVVGPTD
+806 
-821 AAPGAAAPA
+821 
-830 GAPRPGPVLV
+830 APRPGPVLV

-1067 PTLVETGGTG
+1067 PALVETGGTG
-1077 GSDAGPGGRSAKGP
+1077 GSDAGPGGR
-1091 GGRGRGA
+1091 GRGA
-1098 KTPGGGRARRR
+1098 KWPGGDRARRR

-1165 RQGAIDSFRSGGA
+1165 RQGAIDSFRSGEA

-1227 VMVYRLVSAD
+1227 VMVYRLVSAG

>member
-1 MVRMISSEGWPA
+1 MARAIRHDDWPVRLT
-13 RVSDDQIIGSV
+13 DDQIIRRV
-24 GQRTFLRG
+24 GRGAFQRGLDYARK
-32 RSYVRQGR
+32 GR
-40 VRSVNISAEGD
+40 VRGIGVAGNGDIISA
-51 ILTGQVR
+51 QSK
-58 GSGGRVYQTMVYC
+58 GSGTHIYQTMVFRKQ
-71 HSSDDPRPV
+71 HDQRSSEAWV
-80 WTSSCSCPVGTDCKH
+80 GNCSCPVGANCKH
-95 AVAVLL
+95 VAALL
-101 TARRQAVP
+101 ITARSLAQEEPHVAAPAGQVAP
-109 GPVRTGSGWEGAL
+109 WESRL
-122 ADLLRV
+122 AGLLRLE
-128 SDSDA
+128 
-133 RPMALEVGQDDSAG
+133 RTPRRRMALEIIDDPGSMWGNPAG
-147 DWPRRRRG
+147 P
-155 LSLLPLVRGRNGWN
+155 SMLPLIEGKRGWN

-175 SQVLGGGLDGEVD
+175 SQIASGGLDDEVD
-188 DDVLQ
+188 PEVIGVLREL
-193 AVQEIGR
+193 AG
-200 MVPRSFYYSDDR
+200 MAGGYGFYYADDR
-212 VSLDDVPRR
+212 VSLVTAPAHV
-221 FWGAL
+221 WEVL
-226 RRGVAAGLALTTAQ
+226 RRGVAAGLTLTTAQ
-240 RGGRPV
+240 RHGRPV
-246 RVSEGLRAGV
+246 HLAEGLRGGV
-256 SLRIAQD
+256 HLIREGD
-263 DSLVVAPALN
+263 GGVVVAPALEIDDVEEIN
-273 LENVADLE
+273 RQQVPGIELDLTLM
-281 GRVADNPPIAG
+281 PIG
-292 IGSPIHGFVVECL
+292 DPVHGFYTWMPGREL
-305 DGGLVLMPIE
+305 LLMPIE
-315 PAPGEVLARL
+315 PRPTEALSRL
-325 LADTTRRITVP
+325 LLGERETITIPAGDVERFETEHLEALTRALPILSADASIRLPRPTTLR
-336 PSDVPRFK
+336 
-344 SEYLEPLSRA
+344 
-354 VPVVIHDPRID
+354 
-365 LPEPAALHAVLRV
+365 AALAVHVDADEHHL
-378 TIDGAAH
+378 T
-385 RARTEWLMRY
+385 TEWSIRY
-395 RTSDGEVRREE
+395 VSEDGEVRHGHGVGDLAEAAEGRIEDGAAGRDVEGETRLARE
-406 VLGDLDA
+406 VLN
-413 EEAGAGGPPAPQASP
+413 
-428 PRRGRV
+428 
-434 WAPVGRRA
+434 
-442 AAPSGAGRTV
+442 
-452 AAPSG
+452 
-457 ADRAGGGQT
+457 
-466 GAGRAGTG
+466 
-474 SDGSGGPRA
+474 
-483 PRDLAGERR
+483 R
-492 LAHEIIARL
+492 LL
-501 APLAAE
+501 PLAVQHPAVW
-507 HGALWKRRSLSGI
+507 HPLDLRGMA
-520 DTAHFMVRTLPVLED
+520 TARFMTETLPVLRELEAFD
-535 MEGFETEVVG
+535 VEVDDD
-545 EVPDYREA
+545 VPDYREA
-553 DGEVLVTTDVDED
+553 AEAPVITTSVSDDE
-566 ADRPDWFSL
+566 DRPDWFSL
-575 KVHVKVGDEQVPI
+575 CVHVHVGEEEIPL
-588 ARLMAALANGDE
+588 APLMAAVAAGE
-600 AVLLDSGAWID
+600 PEVLLESGTWVSI
-611 LDRPEI
+611 DRPEI
-617 RRLAALMAEGRA
+617 EALAHLMEEGRE
-629 LAEPDPK
+629 LADPQ
-636 DPDALR
+636 AHGSLR
-642 VSAFQAGYY
+642 VSALHAGYY
-651 AELVALGVV
+651 EVLESLGVIGRATARWKERV
-660 GRTAQR
+660 GRLLERAR
-666 WRENVERLLTLRPLD
+666 AAEAAAEHDAVADVEGNAGEAPVPEGLRT
-681 DGGDG
+681 
-686 AGAGPGADPLE
+686 
-697 IPAPAGLNATLRPY
+697 TLRPY
-711 QLEGYQW
+711 QFEGYRW
-718 LDLLRSTGLGGILAD
+718 LDFLRQAGLGGVLAD

-742 ILAAIQ
+742 VLAAVQ
-748 RMLEERRAAA
+748 RLAEEREK
-758 GPVAGGAEPVALIG
+758 AEGQAPTDVGTGEDSESTDSDELN
-772 PAAAAGAD
+772 
-780 EPDAAGDAGDATA
+780 EPDGT
-793 VVAPSG
+793 
-799 PDGAELA
+799 
-806 GPAAGDPAAVVGPTD
+806 
-821 AAPGAAAPA
+821 
-830 GAPRPGPVLV
+830 GPVLV
-840 VAPTSVVGTWVE
+840 IAPTSVVGTWVE

-1067 PTLVETGGTG
+1067 PALVETGGTG
-1077 GSDAGPGGRSAKGP
+1077 GSDAGPGGRGAKGP

-1165 RQGAIDSFRSGGA
+1165 RQGAIDSFRSGEA

>member
-109 GPVRTGSGWEGAL
+109 GPVRAGSGWEGAL

-315 PAPGEVLARL
+315 PAPSEVLARL

-336 PSDVPRFK
+336 PSDVARFK
-344 SEYLEPLSRA
+344 NEYLEPLSRA

-395 RTSDGEVRREE
+395 RTADGQVRREE
-406 VLGDLDA
+406 ALGDLDA
-413 EEAGAGGPPAPQASP
+413 EETGTGGPPAPPASP
-428 PRRGRV
+428 LRH
-434 WAPVGRRA
+434 AL
-442 AAPSGAGRTV
+442 
-452 AAPSG
+452 
-457 ADRAGGGQT
+457 
-466 GAGRAGTG
+466 
-474 SDGSGGPRA
+474 
-483 PRDLAGERR
+483 RDMAGERR

-666 WRENVERLLTLRPLD
+666 WRENVERLLALRPLD

-686 AGAGPGADPLE
+686 AGAGSGADPLE

-758 GPVAGGAEPVALIG
+758 GDT
-772 PAAAAGAD
+772 AD
-780 EPDAAGDAGDATA
+780 
-793 VVAPSG
+793 
-799 PDGAELA
+799 
-806 GPAAGDPAAVVGPTD
+806 
-821 AAPGAAAPA
+821 
-830 GAPRPGPVLV
+830 APRPGPVLV

-1067 PTLVETGGTG
+1067 PALVETGGTG
-1077 GSDAGPGGRSAKGP
+1077 GSDAGPGGRGAKGP

-1165 RQGAIDSFRSGGA
+1165 RQGAIDSFRSGEA

>member
-101 TARRQAVP
+101 TARGQAVP

-378 TIDGAAH
+378 AIDGAAH

-413 EEAGAGGPPAPQASP
+413 EEAGAGGPPAPRASP

-466 GAGRAGTG
+466 GAGRTGTG
-474 SDGSGGPRA
+474 SDGPGGPRA

-501 APLAAE
+501 APLAPE

-666 WRENVERLLTLRPLD
+666 WRENVERLLALRPLD

-686 AGAGPGADPLE
+686 AGAGSGADPLE

-748 RMLEERRAAA
+748 RMIEQRRAA
-758 GPVAGGAEPVALIG
+758 GGEGRAVTVG
-772 PAAAAGAD
+772 PAVVADAGAAAGSD
-780 EPDAAGDAGDATA
+780 ETGAAG
-793 VVAPSG
+793 
-799 PDGAELA
+799 
-806 GPAAGDPAAVVGPTD
+806 AA
-821 AAPGAAAPA
+821 
-830 GAPRPGPVLV
+830 RPGPVLV

-895 LDEDELVAV
+895 LDENELVAV

-1067 PTLVETGGTG
+1067 PALVETGGTG
-1077 GSDAGPGGRSAKGP
+1077 GSDAGPGGRGAKGP

-1165 RQGAIDSFRSGGA
+1165 RQGAIDSFRSGEA

>member
-128 SDSDA
+128 NDCST

-200 MVPRSFYYSDDR
+200 MVSRSFYYSDDR

-221 FWGAL
+221 FWGTL

-246 RVSEGLRAGV
+246 LVSEGLRAGV

-273 LENVADLE
+273 LEDVADLE

-315 PAPGEVLARL
+315 PAPSEVLARL

-336 PSDVPRFK
+336 PSDVARFK
-344 SEYLEPLSRA
+344 NEYLEPLSRA

-365 LPEPAALHAVLRV
+365 LPEPAALHAVLWV

-395 RTSDGEVRREE
+395 RTADGQVRREE
-406 VLGDLDA
+406 ALGDLDA
-413 EEAGAGGPPAPQASP
+413 EETGTGSPPAPPTSP
-428 PRRGRV
+428 LRH
-434 WAPVGRRA
+434 AL
-442 AAPSGAGRTV
+442 
-452 AAPSG
+452 
-457 ADRAGGGQT
+457 
-466 GAGRAGTG
+466 
-474 SDGSGGPRA
+474 
-483 PRDLAGERR
+483 RDMAGERR
-492 LAHEIIARL
+492 LAREIIARL
-501 APLAAE
+501 TPLAAE

-642 VSAFQAGYY
+642 VTAFQAGYY
-651 AELVALGVV
+651 AELAALGVI
-660 GRTAQR
+660 GRAAQR
-666 WRENVERLLTLRPLD
+666 WKENVERLLALRPLD
-681 DGGDG
+681 AGGEGD
-686 AGAGPGADPLE
+686 GAGPGADPLE

-758 GPVAGGAEPVALIG
+758 DDT
-772 PAAAAGAD
+772 AD
-780 EPDAAGDAGDATA
+780 
-793 VVAPSG
+793 
-799 PDGAELA
+799 
-806 GPAAGDPAAVVGPTD
+806 
-821 AAPGAAAPA
+821 
-830 GAPRPGPVLV
+830 APRPGPVLV

-895 LDEDELVAV
+895 LDEDELVDV

-991 MRPFLL
+991 MHPFLL

-1067 PTLVETGGTG
+1067 PALVETGGTG
-1077 GSDAGPGGRSAKGP
+1077 GSDAGPGGR
-1091 GGRGRGA
+1091 GRGA
-1098 KTPGGGRARRR
+1098 KGPGGGRARRR

>member
-32 RSYVRQGR
+32 RSYVRQGH

-101 TARRQAVP
+101 TARGQAVP

-336 PSDVPRFK
+336 PSDVARFK

-413 EEAGAGGPPAPQASP
+413 EEAGTGGPPAPQASP

-466 GAGRAGTG
+466 GAGRTGTG

-483 PRDLAGERR
+483 PRDLVGERR

-666 WRENVERLLTLRPLD
+666 WRENVERLLALRPLD

-686 AGAGPGADPLE
+686 AGGPGADPLE

-748 RMLEERRAAA
+748 RMLEERQAAA
-758 GPVAGGAEPVALIG
+758 GDT
-772 PAAAAGAD
+772 AD
-780 EPDAAGDAGDATA
+780 
-793 VVAPSG
+793 
-799 PDGAELA
+799 
-806 GPAAGDPAAVVGPTD
+806 
-821 AAPGAAAPA
+821 
-830 GAPRPGPVLV
+830 APRPGPVLV

-1067 PTLVETGGTG
+1067 PALVETGGTG
-1077 GSDAGPGGRSAKGP
+1077 GSDAGPGGRGAKGP

-1165 RQGAIDSFRSGGA
+1165 RQGAIDSFRSGEA

>member
-109 GPVRTGSGWEGAL
+109 GPVRAGSGWEGAL

-395 RTSDGEVRREE
+395 RTADGQVRREE
-406 VLGDLDA
+406 ALGDLDA
-413 EEAGAGGPPAPQASP
+413 EETGTGGPPAPPASP
-428 PRRGRV
+428 LRH
-434 WAPVGRRA
+434 AL
-442 AAPSGAGRTV
+442 
-452 AAPSG
+452 
-457 ADRAGGGQT
+457 
-466 GAGRAGTG
+466 
-474 SDGSGGPRA
+474 
-483 PRDLAGERR
+483 RDMAGERR
-492 LAHEIIARL
+492 LAREIIARL
-501 APLAAE
+501 TPLAAE

-651 AELVALGVV
+651 AELVTLGVV

-666 WRENVERLLTLRPLD
+666 WRENVERLLALRPLD

-758 GPVAGGAEPVALIG
+758 GDT
-772 PAAAAGAD
+772 AD
-780 EPDAAGDAGDATA
+780 T
-793 VVAPSG
+793 
-799 PDGAELA
+799 
-806 GPAAGDPAAVVGPTD
+806 
-821 AAPGAAAPA
+821 
-830 GAPRPGPVLV
+830 PRPGPVLV

-1067 PTLVETGGTG
+1067 PALVETGGTG
-1077 GSDAGPGGRSAKGP
+1077 GSDAGPGGR
-1091 GGRGRGA
+1091 GRGA
-1098 KTPGGGRARRR
+1098 KGPGGGRARRR

-1165 RQGAIDSFRSGGA
+1165 RQGAIDSFRSGEA

>member
-128 SDSDA
+128 NDCST
-133 RPMALEVGQDDSAG
+133 RPMALEVGQDNSAG
-147 DWPRRRRG
+147 WPHRRRG

-200 MVPRSFYYSDDR
+200 MVSRSFYYSDDR

-246 RVSEGLRAGV
+246 LVSEGLRAGV

-273 LENVADLE
+273 LEDVADLE

-315 PAPGEVLARL
+315 PAPSEVLARL

-336 PSDVPRFK
+336 PSDVARFK
-344 SEYLEPLSRA
+344 NEYLEPLSRA

-395 RTSDGEVRREE
+395 RTADGQVRREE
-406 VLGDLDA
+406 ALGDLDA
-413 EEAGAGGPPAPQASP
+413 EETGTGGPPAPPASP
-428 PRRGRV
+428 LRH
-434 WAPVGRRA
+434 AL
-442 AAPSGAGRTV
+442 
-452 AAPSG
+452 
-457 ADRAGGGQT
+457 
-466 GAGRAGTG
+466 
-474 SDGSGGPRA
+474 
-483 PRDLAGERR
+483 RDMAGERR
-492 LAHEIIARL
+492 LAREIIARL
-501 APLAAE
+501 TPLAAE

-588 ARLMAALANGDE
+588 ARLMAAVANGDE

-642 VSAFQAGYY
+642 VTAFQAGYY
-651 AELVALGVV
+651 AELAALGVI
-660 GRTAQR
+660 GRAAQR
-666 WRENVERLLTLRPLD
+666 WKENVERLLALRPLD
-681 DGGDG
+681 AGGEGDG
-686 AGAGPGADPLE
+686 AGSGADPLE

-758 GPVAGGAEPVALIG
+758 GDT
-772 PAAAAGAD
+772 AD
-780 EPDAAGDAGDATA
+780 
-793 VVAPSG
+793 
-799 PDGAELA
+799 
-806 GPAAGDPAAVVGPTD
+806 
-821 AAPGAAAPA
+821 
-830 GAPRPGPVLV
+830 APRPGPVLV

-895 LDEDELVAV
+895 LDEDELVDV

-991 MRPFLL
+991 MHPFLL

-1067 PTLVETGGTG
+1067 PALVETGGTG
-1077 GSDAGPGGRSAKGP
+1077 GSDAGPGGR
-1091 GGRGRGA
+1091 GRGA
-1098 KTPGGGRARRR
+1098 KGPGGGRARRR

>member
-1 MVRMISSEGWPA
+1 MISSESWPA
-13 RVSDDQIIGSV
+13 RVSDDQIVGSV
-24 GQRTFLRG
+24 GRRTFLRG

-40 VRSVNISAEGD
+40 VRSVSISAEGD

-71 HSSDDPRPV
+71 HSSDDPRPA
-80 WTSSCSCPVGTDCKH
+80 WTGSCSCPVGTDCKH

-109 GPVRTGSGWEGAL
+109 APVRAGSGWEGAL
-122 ADLLRV
+122 TDLLRV
-128 SDSDA
+128 SDRGA
-133 RPMALEVGQDDSAG
+133 RPMALEVGQDNSAG
-147 DWPRRRRG
+147 WPSRRRG

-200 MVPRSFYYSDDR
+200 MASRSFYYSDDR

-221 FWGAL
+221 FWEAL
-226 RRGVAAGLALTTAQ
+226 RRGAAAGLTLTTAQ

-246 RVSEGLRAGV
+246 LVSEGLKAGV

-273 LENVADLE
+273 LEDVADLE
-281 GRVADNPPIAG
+281 GRVSDSPPIAG
-292 IGSPIHGFVVECL
+292 IGSPVHGFVVERL

-378 TIDGAAH
+378 MIDGAAH

-395 RTSDGEVRREE
+395 RTADGRVRREE
-406 VLGDLDA
+406 ALGDLDA
-413 EEAGAGGPPAPQASP
+413 EEAGTGGPPAPPASP
-428 PRRGRV
+428 PRP
-434 WAPVGRRA
+434 AL
-442 AAPSGAGRTV
+442 
-452 AAPSG
+452 
-457 ADRAGGGQT
+457 
-466 GAGRAGTG
+466 
-474 SDGSGGPRA
+474 
-483 PRDLAGERR
+483 RDMDGERR
-492 LAHEIIARL
+492 LAREIMARL

-507 HGALWKRRSLSGI
+507 HGALWKRRGLSGI
-520 DTAHFMVRTLPVLED
+520 DTARFMVRTLPMLKD
-535 MEGFETEVVG
+535 MEGFETEVIG

-553 DGEVLVTTDVDED
+553 DGDVLVTTDVDED
-566 ADRPDWFSL
+566 TDRPDWFSL
-575 KVHVKVGDEQVPI
+575 KVHVKVGDEQAPI
-588 ARLMAALANGDE
+588 ARLMAAVANGDKD
-600 AVLLDSGAWID
+600 VLLDSGAWID

-642 VSAFQAGYY
+642 VTAFQAGYY

-660 GRTAQR
+660 GRAAQR
-666 WRENVERLLTLRPLD
+666 WRENVERLLALRLLHA
-681 DGGDG
+681 GGD
-686 AGAGPGADPLE
+686 GAGPGADPLE
-697 IPAPAGLNATLRPY
+697 IPAPAGLNTTLRPY

-748 RMLEERRAAA
+748 RMLEERRT
-758 GPVAGGAEPVALIG
+758 
-772 PAAAAGAD
+772 
-780 EPDAAGDAGDATA
+780 AAGDTA
-793 VVAPSG
+793 
-799 PDGAELA
+799 D
-806 GPAAGDPAAVVGPTD
+806 
-821 AAPGAAAPA
+821 
-830 GAPRPGPVLV
+830 APRLRPVLV

-895 LDEDELVAV
+895 LDEEELIAV

-917 KNHASATYKAV
+917 KNHASATYRAV

-963 PGPDRFTQHYRRP
+963 PGPDRFTRHYRRP

-997 RRTKEEVAADLPDK
+997 RRTKEEVAADLPEK

-1067 PTLVETGGTG
+1067 PALVEAGGA
-1077 GSDAGPGGRSAKGP
+1077 DGGRS
-1091 GGRGRGA
+1091 GRGA
-1098 KTPGGGRARRR
+1098 KASGKGRARRR
-1109 RPTAKIEVLLDTL
+1109 KPTAKIEVLLDTL

-1141 LTGVREHLEAA
+1141 LTGVREQLEAE
-1152 GLRTAYLDGATVD
+1152 GLRTAYLDGTTVD
-1165 RQGAIDSFRSGGA
+1165 RQGAIDSFRSGEA

-1271 MSRARLTAQEIREL
+1271 MSRVRLTAQEIREL

>member
-101 TARRQAVP
+101 TARGQAVP
-109 GPVRTGSGWEGAL
+109 GPVRAGAGWEGAL

-413 EEAGAGGPPAPQASP
+413 AEATADPADNAPEPLAVSL

-434 WAPVGRRA
+434 WAPKGRRA
-442 AAPSGAGRTV
+442 RTM
-452 AAPSG
+452 P
-457 ADRAGGGQT
+457 R
-466 GAGRAGTG
+466 AGRARAVSGLG
-474 SDGSGGPRA
+474 SAGGDPVDLRA

-666 WRENVERLLTLRPLD
+666 WRENVERLLALRPLD

-758 GPVAGGAEPVALIG
+758 GDT
-772 PAAAAGAD
+772 AD
-780 EPDAAGDAGDATA
+780 
-793 VVAPSG
+793 
-799 PDGAELA
+799 
-806 GPAAGDPAAVVGPTD
+806 
-821 AAPGAAAPA
+821 
-830 GAPRPGPVLV
+830 APRPGPVLV

-895 LDEDELVAV
+895 LDEEELIAV

-1067 PTLVETGGTG
+1067 PALVEAGGTEG
-1077 GSDAGPGGRSAKGP
+1077 TEGADAGPGGRGAKGP
-1091 GGRGRGA
+1091 GGD
-1098 KTPGGGRARRR
+1098 RARRR

-1165 RQGAIDSFRSGGA
+1165 RQGAIDSFRSGEA

>member
-1 MVRMISSEGWPA
+1 MISSESWPA
-13 RVSDDQIIGSV
+13 RVSDDQIVGSV
-24 GQRTFLRG
+24 GRRTFLRG
-32 RSYVRQGR
+32 CSYAERGR
-40 VRSVNISAEGD
+40 VRSVAVSAGGD

-58 GSGGRVYQTMVYC
+58 GSGGRNYQTMVYC

-80 WTSSCSCPVGTDCKH
+80 WTGSCSCPVGADCKH

-109 GPVRTGSGWEGAL
+109 APVRAGSGWEGAL
-122 ADLLRV
+122 TDLLRV
-128 SDSDA
+128 SDRGA
-133 RPMALEVGQDDSAG
+133 RPMALEVGQDNSAG
-147 DWPRRRRG
+147 WPRRRRG

-315 PAPGEVLARL
+315 PAPSEVLARL

-378 TIDGAAH
+378 TVDGAAH

-395 RTSDGEVRREE
+395 RTTDGRVRREE
-406 VLGDLDA
+406 ALGDLDA
-413 EEAGAGGPPAPQASP
+413 EETGTGGPPAPPASP
-428 PRRGRV
+428 PRP
-434 WAPVGRRA
+434 AL
-442 AAPSGAGRTV
+442 
-452 AAPSG
+452 
-457 ADRAGGGQT
+457 
-466 GAGRAGTG
+466 
-474 SDGSGGPRA
+474 
-483 PRDLAGERR
+483 RDMDGERR
-492 LAHEIIARL
+492 LAREIMARL
-501 APLAAE
+501 TPLAAE

-588 ARLMAALANGDE
+588 ARLMAAVANGDGE
-600 AVLLDSGAWID
+600 VLLDSGAWID

-666 WRENVERLLTLRPLD
+666 WRENVERLLALRPLD
-681 DGGDG
+681 DGDDG
-686 AGAGPGADPLE
+686 AGGPGADPLE

-758 GPVAGGAEPVALIG
+758 GDT
-772 PAAAAGAD
+772 AD
-780 EPDAAGDAGDATA
+780 
-793 VVAPSG
+793 
-799 PDGAELA
+799 
-806 GPAAGDPAAVVGPTD
+806 
-821 AAPGAAAPA
+821 
-830 GAPRPGPVLV
+830 APRPGPVLV

-997 RRTKEEVAADLPDK
+997 RRTKEEVAADLPEK

-1067 PTLVETGGTG
+1067 PALVETGGTG
-1077 GSDAGPGGRSAKGP
+1077 GSDAGPGGRGAKGP

-1141 LTGVREHLEAA
+1141 LTGVREQLEAE
-1152 GLRTAYLDGATVD
+1152 GLRTAYLDGTTVD
-1165 RQGAIDSFRSGGA
+1165 RQGAIDSFRSGEA

-1265 EAAGAG
+1265 EAAAVG

>member
-40 VRSVNISAEGD
+40 VRSVSISAEGD

-128 SDSDA
+128 NDSDA

-315 PAPGEVLARL
+315 PAPSEVLARL

-413 EEAGAGGPPAPQASP
+413 EEAGTGGPPAPQASP

-434 WAPVGRRA
+434 WAPGGRRA

-666 WRENVERLLTLRPLD
+666 WRENVERLLALRPLD

-686 AGAGPGADPLE
+686 AGGPGADPLE

-758 GPVAGGAEPVALIG
+758 DDT
-772 PAAAAGAD
+772 AD
-780 EPDAAGDAGDATA
+780 
-793 VVAPSG
+793 
-799 PDGAELA
+799 
-806 GPAAGDPAAVVGPTD
+806 
-821 AAPGAAAPA
+821 
-830 GAPRPGPVLV
+830 APRPGPVLV
-840 VAPTSVVGTWVE
+840 VAPSSVVGTWVE
-852 QAGRFCPD
+852 QAGRFWPD
-860 LRVRAV
+860 RRVRAV

-895 LDEDELVAV
+895 LDENELVAV

-1067 PTLVETGGTG
+1067 PALVEAGGTG
-1077 GSDAGPGGRSAKGP
+1077 GSDAGPGGRGAKGP

-1165 RQGAIDSFRSGGA
+1165 RQGAIDSFRSGEA

>member
-109 GPVRTGSGWEGAL
+109 GPVRAGAGWEGAL

-246 RVSEGLRAGV
+246 LVSEGLRAGV

-315 PAPGEVLARL
+315 PAPSEVLARL

-344 SEYLEPLSRA
+344 NEYLEPLSRA

-413 EEAGAGGPPAPQASP
+413 EEAGTGGPPAPPASP
-428 PRRGRV
+428 PRP
-434 WAPVGRRA
+434 AL
-442 AAPSGAGRTV
+442 
-452 AAPSG
+452 
-457 ADRAGGGQT
+457 
-466 GAGRAGTG
+466 
-474 SDGSGGPRA
+474 
-483 PRDLAGERR
+483 RDMDGERR

-666 WRENVERLLTLRPLD
+666 WRENVERLLALRPLD

-686 AGAGPGADPLE
+686 AGGPGADPLE

-748 RMLEERRAAA
+748 RMLEERQAAA
-758 GPVAGGAEPVALIG
+758 GDT
-772 PAAAAGAD
+772 AD
-780 EPDAAGDAGDATA
+780 
-793 VVAPSG
+793 
-799 PDGAELA
+799 
-806 GPAAGDPAAVVGPTD
+806 
-821 AAPGAAAPA
+821 
-830 GAPRPGPVLV
+830 APRPGPVLV

-1067 PTLVETGGTG
+1067 PALVETGGTG
-1077 GSDAGPGGRSAKGP
+1077 GSDAGPGGR
-1091 GGRGRGA
+1091 GRGA
-1098 KTPGGGRARRR
+1098 KGPGGGRARRR

-1165 RQGAIDSFRSGGA
+1165 RQGAIDSFRSGEA

>member
-128 SDSDA
+128 NDCST
-133 RPMALEVGQDDSAG
+133 RPMALEVGQDNSAG
-147 DWPRRRRG
+147 WPHRRRG

-200 MVPRSFYYSDDR
+200 MVSRSFYYSDDR

-246 RVSEGLRAGV
+246 LVSEGLRAGV

-273 LENVADLE
+273 LEDVADLE

-315 PAPGEVLARL
+315 PAPSEVLARL

-336 PSDVPRFK
+336 PSDVARFK
-344 SEYLEPLSRA
+344 NEYLEPLSRA

-395 RTSDGEVRREE
+395 RTADGQVRREE
-406 VLGDLDA
+406 ALGDLDA
-413 EEAGAGGPPAPQASP
+413 EETGTGGPPAPPASP
-428 PRRGRV
+428 LRH
-434 WAPVGRRA
+434 AL
-442 AAPSGAGRTV
+442 
-452 AAPSG
+452 
-457 ADRAGGGQT
+457 
-466 GAGRAGTG
+466 
-474 SDGSGGPRA
+474 
-483 PRDLAGERR
+483 RDMAGERR
-492 LAHEIIARL
+492 LAREIIARL
-501 APLAAE
+501 TPLAAE

-588 ARLMAALANGDE
+588 ARLMAAVANGDE

-642 VSAFQAGYY
+642 VTAFQAGYY
-651 AELVALGVV
+651 AELAALGVI
-660 GRTAQR
+660 GRAAQR
-666 WRENVERLLTLRPLD
+666 WRENVERLLALRPLD
-681 DGGDG
+681 AGGEGDG
-686 AGAGPGADPLE
+686 AGSGADPLE

-758 GPVAGGAEPVALIG
+758 GPVADGAEPVALIG

-780 EPDAAGDAGDATA
+780 EPDAAGDAGEATA
-793 VVAPSG
+793 VVGPAG
-799 PDGAELA
+799 PDGATDP
-806 GPAAGDPAAVVGPTD
+806 GAAAPDD
-821 AAPGAAAPA
+821 AAPGAGDAA

-840 VAPTSVVGTWVE
+840 IAPTSVVGTWVE

-895 LDEDELVAV
+895 LDEDELVDV

-991 MRPFLL
+991 MHPFLL

-1067 PTLVETGGTG
+1067 PALVETGGTG
-1077 GSDAGPGGRSAKGP
+1077 GSDAGPGGR
-1091 GGRGRGA
+1091 GRGA
-1098 KTPGGGRARRR
+1098 KGPGGGRARRR

>member
-1 MVRMISSEGWPA
+1 MISSEGWPA

-32 RSYVRQGR
+32 RSYIRQGR
-40 VRSVNISAEGD
+40 VRSVDVSAEGD

-71 HSSDDPRPV
+71 RSSDDPRPV

-101 TARRQAVP
+101 TVRRQAAP
-109 GPVRTGSGWEGAL
+109 APVRAGSGWEGAL

-128 SDSDA
+128 SDSGA
-133 RPMALEVGQDDSAG
+133 RPMALEVGQEDAAG
-147 DWPRRRRG
+147 WPRRSRG

-200 MVPRSFYYSDDR
+200 MVSKSFYYSDDR

-246 RVSEGLRAGV
+246 LVSEGLRAGV

-273 LENVADLE
+273 LEGVADLE
-281 GRVADNPPIAG
+281 GRVSDNPPIAG

-344 SEYLEPLSRA
+344 DEYLEPLSRA

-385 RARTEWLMRY
+385 RVRTEWLMRY
-395 RTSDGEVRREE
+395 RTSSGEVRREE
-406 VLGDLDA
+406 VLGGLDA
-413 EEAGAGGPPAPQASP
+413 EETGTGGLPAPPAAQ

-434 WAPVGRRA
+434 WAPIGRRA
-442 AAPSGAGRTV
+442 AAPPG
-452 AAPSG
+452 P
-457 ADRAGGGQT
+457 
-466 GAGRAGTG
+466 GRAGAPRA
-474 SDGSGGPRA
+474 GSGHDAGGPDGPRA
-483 PRDLAGERR
+483 PRDMAGERR

-501 APLAAE
+501 RPLAAE
-507 HGALWKRRSLSGI
+507 HGELWRRLSLSGI
-520 DTAHFMVRTLPVLED
+520 DTAHFMVRTLPVLKD

-545 EVPDYREA
+545 EAPDYREA

-566 ADRPDWFSL
+566 ADSPDWFSL

-588 ARLMAALANGDE
+588 ARLMAAVVNGDKE
-600 AVLLDSGAWID
+600 VLLDSGAWID

-617 RRLAALMAEGRA
+617 RRLADLMAEGRA

-642 VSAFQAGYY
+642 VTAFQAGYY
-651 AELVALGVV
+651 AELMALGVV
-660 GRTAQR
+660 GRASRR
-666 WRENVERLLTLRPLD
+666 WRENVERLLALRPLGA
-681 DGGDG
+681 GGE
-686 AGAGPGADPLE
+686 GAGPGADPLE

-758 GPVAGGAEPVALIG
+758 GPDAGGAGPTPGGAEPDAGGAGPVALIE
-772 PAAAAGAD
+772 PAAAG
-780 EPDAAGDAGDATA
+780 GAGDATA
-793 VVAPSG
+793 A
-799 PDGAELA
+799 DGAEPA

-821 AAPGAAAPA
+821 AAPGTGGAA

-895 LDEDELVAV
+895 LDEEELVDV

-991 MRPFLL
+991 MHPFLL

-1067 PTLVETGGTG
+1067 PALVETGGTEG
-1077 GSDAGPGGRSAKGP
+1077 ADAGPGGRGAKGP
-1091 GGRGRGA
+1091 GGGGRGRGA
-1098 KTPGGGRARRR
+1098 KAPGGGRTRRR

-1122 RPVVA
+1122 QPVVA

-1165 RQGAIDSFRSGGA
+1165 RQGAIDSFRSGEA

-1265 EAAGAG
+1265 GAAGAG